1 MKHYTHLAIEDKSKA
16 VERLPV
22 YGKGIGLESQKKTG
36 TDDRGCI
43 GGVPG
48 GDEGAAE
55 SGVPGGDRRQTHHG
69 RNCHSDVTIRNEIS
83 EKQPLEGS
91 GMGSLGMVCHQTCEC
106 PGEDLNL
113 HVPKDTSPSS

>member
-48 GDEGAAE
+48 GD
-55 SGVPGGDRRQTHHG
+55 RRQTHHG

-91 GMGSLGMVCHQTCEC
+91 GMGPSGMVCHQTCEC